1 MKQENTK
8 QNLRVDLNGLILKN
22 PITVASGTFGFGRE
36 FEEYFDI
43 GLLGAISV
51 KGLTLEPRLGNPLPR
66 LADTP
71 NGIINS
77 VGLQNPGIK
86 SFIEKEIPY
95 LRQFPTKIIANINGN
110 TLEEYVAMATLL
122 REEDVDSIELN
133 ISCPNVK
140 CGGMAFGTNPEM
152 VRQVTSAV
160 KEASKKH
167 LIVKLSP
174 NVTSIKEIAL
184 AAEAS
189 GADCLSMINTVTG
202 MAIDI
207 KTRRPIIANKIGGL
221 SGPAI
226 KPIGIRAVYETY
238 SAVKIPILGMGGIM
252 TGEDALEYI
261 LAGATA
267 VAVGTATLIS
277 PDAPMRIL
285 NELEA
290 LIEAEA
296 QADVNAYIGQ
306 AHR

>member
-1 MKQENTK
+1 MTNYSV
-8 QNLRVDLNGLILKN
+8 NLNGLILKN

-36 FEEYFDI
+36 FEDYFDI
-43 GLLGAISV
+43 GALGAISI
-51 KGLTLEPRLGNPLPR
+51 KGLTLEPRLGNAVPR

-77 VGLQNPGIK
+77 VGLQNPGVEYFIK
-86 SFIEKEIPY
+86 NEISY
-95 LRQFPTKIIANINGN
+95 LRKFDTKIIANINGN
-110 TLEEYVAMATLL
+110 TLEEYVKIAQRLST
-122 REEDVDSIELN
+122 EDVDSIELN

-152 VRQVTSAV
+152 VKQVTEAV

-184 AAEAS
+184 AAESS

-202 MAIDI
+202 MAIDY
-207 KTRRPIIANKIGGL
+207 KKRKPIIANRIGGL

-226 KPIGIRAVYETY
+226 KPVGLRAVYETY
-238 SAVKIPILGMGGIM
+238 SSVKIPIIGMGGIM
-252 TGEDALEYI
+252 TGADVAEY
-261 LAGATA
+261 LCAGATA
-267 VAVGTATLIS
+267 VAVGTATLV
-277 PDAPMRIL
+277 DPMAAL
-285 NELEA
+285 NIKCEFEKIMEEHDTKDFKEWTGA
-290 LIEAEA
+290 
-296 QADVNAYIGQ
+296 

>member
-1 MKQENTK
+1 M
-8 QNLRVDLNGLILKN
+8 NLSANLNGLILKN

-43 GLLGAISV
+43 GILGAISV
-51 KGLTLEPRLGNPLPR
+51 KGLTLLPRLGNAVPR

-71 NGIINS
+71 MGIINS

-86 SFIEKEIPY
+86 SFIKNEIPY
-95 LRQFPTKIIANINGN
+95 LRKFDTKIIVNINGN
-110 TLEEYVAMATLL
+110 TLEEYVQMSQLL
-122 REEDVDSIELN
+122 KDEDIDSIELN

-152 VRQVTSAV
+152 VKQVTAAV
-160 KEASKKH
+160 KEASQKH

-184 AAEAS
+184 AAENE

-207 KTRRPIIANKIGGL
+207 NKKRPVIANKIGGL

-226 KPIGIRAVYETY
+226 KPVGLRAVYE
-238 SAVKIPILGMGGIM
+238 SFGAVKIPILGMGGIM
-252 TGEDALEYI
+252 TGTDVVEY
-261 LAGATA
+261 LMAGASA
-267 VAVGTATLIS
+267 IAVGTANLIS
-277 PDAPMRIL
+277 PDAAKIIFEEFETYCRNKQIENL
-285 NELEA
+285 DEL
-290 LIEAEA
+290 
-296 QADVNAYIGQ
+296 IGA
-306 AHR
+306 AHK